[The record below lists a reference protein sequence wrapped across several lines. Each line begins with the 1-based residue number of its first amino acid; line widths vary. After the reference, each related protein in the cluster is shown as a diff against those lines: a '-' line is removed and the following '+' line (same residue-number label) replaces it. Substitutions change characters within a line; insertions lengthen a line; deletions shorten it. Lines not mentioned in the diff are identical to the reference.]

1 MTAWISSVIS
11 DRAGK
16 VALFVVLFAPLG
28 LLAWDIVGEVQQPG
42 SRLGP
47 DPAAAVV
54 SELGSW
60 SIRMLLLAL
69 AVSSIRRRF
78 AWPRVM
84 RYRRMIGLTA
94 FAYVVCHFTAYL
106 GLLAS
111 FDWHV
116 IADDLVERTYIT
128 AGFLAML
135 LLVPLAVTSTDRFRR
150 RLGPRW
156 RVLHRAVYAAM
167 GLALLH
173 YFWLIKDGYAEAVLY
188 LAVFLALMAERML
201 AMRIGREPR
210 TA

>member
-1 MTAWISSVIS
+1 
-11 DRAGK
+11 
-16 VALFVVLFAPLG
+16 
-28 LLAWDIVGEVQQPG
+28 
-42 SRLGP
+42 
-47 DPAAAVV
+47 
-54 SELGSW
+54 
-60 SIRMLLLAL
+60 
-69 AVSSIRRRF
+69 
-78 AWPRVM
+78 
-84 RYRRMIGLTA
+84 MIGLTA